1 MQVFDVILKEIEDV
15 IGQVDEA
22 DLDVAMAL
30 IQKDTR
36 IFVDGSGRSGFQAKG
51 FAMRLMHIGY
61 SSHVIGETVTPSIAA
76 GDVYF
81 AVSGSGKTKNVVND
95 TRAAKEQGLTVIA
108 ATSKIDSPLAELA
121 DCTLVIPGAT
131 KGDKNKKSVQLLS
144 SLFDQAVHI
153 TLDALCLKLSRR
165 DHTSEADAAKM
176 HTNVE

>member
-1 MQVFDVILKEIEDV
+1 MRTVDLIVNEIEDV
-15 IGQVDEA
+15 IRQVDESQ
-22 DLDVAMAL
+22 LEQAMAFL
-30 IQKDTR
+30 DKNRR

-61 SSHVIGETVTPSIAA
+61 TSYVIGETISPAIAE

-95 TRAAKEQGLTVIA
+95 TKAAKVKGLAIIA
-108 ATSKIDSPLAELA
+108 ATSKPDSPLAELA
-121 DCTLVIPGAT
+121 DCTIVVPGAT
-131 KGDKNKKSVQLLS
+131 KGDQNRKSVQLLS

-153 TLDALCLKLSRR
+153 TLDALCLKLSQR
-165 DHTSEADAAKM
+165 DHTSEEDAARM

>member
-1 MQVFDVILKEIEDV
+1 MRTIDVIMHEIEDV
-15 IGQVDEA
+15 TRQVDENQ
-22 DLDVAMAL
+22 LEQAMAFL
-30 IQKDTR
+30 SRNKR

-61 SSHVIGETVTPSIAA
+61 TAYVIGETISPAISE

-81 AVSGSGKTKNVVND
+81 AVSGSGKTKNVVSD
-95 TRAAKEQGLTVIA
+95 TRAAKEKGLTIIA
-108 ATSKIDSPLAELA
+108 ATSKPDSPLAELA
-121 DCTLVIPGAT
+121 DCTIIVPGAT
-131 KGDKNKKSVQLLS
+131 KGDKERKSVQLLS

-165 DHTSEADAAKM
+165 DHVSEEDAVKM